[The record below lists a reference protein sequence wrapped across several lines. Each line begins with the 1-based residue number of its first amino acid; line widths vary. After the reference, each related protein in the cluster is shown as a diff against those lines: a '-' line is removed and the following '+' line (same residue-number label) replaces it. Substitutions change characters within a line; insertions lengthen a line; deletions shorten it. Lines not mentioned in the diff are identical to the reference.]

1 MHVYSGIHLIS
12 GVNSNIYVID
22 GEVIIDAGTGENFA
36 EVKKEMEEK
45 FSPKDLRTLVNTHYH
60 YDHTGGSKK
69 FRDWLKLDVVIHKMD
84 KDFVEKAET
93 LAEKFGASARIMTV
107 DKTLKEGQVIVTK
120 NFKLQVIHTPGH
132 TPGSIC
138 LYDSDHKILFSG
150 DTILSTGV
158 GRTDLPN
165 ADRTLMLESLKKIS
179 NLTVNYLFPG
189 HGPPRIGGVDFYI
202 KQLINAMEN
211 NRDAVAKEI

>member
-1 MHVYSGIHLIS
+1 MQVYSGIHLIS
-12 GVNSNIYVID
+12 GVSSNIYIID
-22 GEVIIDAGTGENFA
+22 GEVIVDAGTGENFA
-36 EVKKEMEEK
+36 EIKKEIEEK

-93 LAEKFGASARIMTV
+93 LAEKFHAVARIMTI
-107 DKTLKEGQVIVTK
+107 DKTIKEGQVVVTK

-132 TPGSIC
+132 SPGSIC
-138 LYDSDHKILFSG
+138 LYDSEHKVLFSG
-150 DTILSTGV
+150 DTISNSGV

-165 ADRTLMLESLKKIS
+165 SDRALLLASLKKIS
-179 NLTVNYLFPG
+179 NLTVNYMFPG
-189 HGPPRIGGVDFYI
+189 HGPPRVGGVDFYI

>member
-1 MHVYSGIHLIS
+1 MQVYSGIYLIS
-12 GVNSNIYVID
+12 GVTSNIYIID
-22 GEVIIDAGTGENFA
+22 GEVIVDAGTGENFA
-36 EVKKEMEEK
+36 EVKKEIEEK
-45 FSPKDLRTLVNTHYH
+45 FNPKDLKTLVNTHYH

-84 KDFVEKAET
+84 KDFVEKADT
-93 LAEKFGASARIMTV
+93 LAEKFSAKARIMTIDNTV
-107 DKTLKEGQVIVTK
+107 KEGQMIVTR
-120 NFKLQVIHTPGH
+120 NFRFQVIHTPGH

-138 LYDSDHKILFSG
+138 LYDPEHKILFSG
-150 DTILSTGV
+150 DTMSNSGV

-165 ADRTLMLESLKKIS
+165 SDRTLLLNSLKKIS
-179 NLTVNYLFPG
+179 SLSVNYLLPG
-189 HGPPRIGGVDFYI
+189 HGPPRVGGIDFYI